1 MAKSPPE
8 HNDSGFTP
16 QSIVECVQMCILS
29 RGLKVA
35 MDYFDGMERIL
46 SALPGW
52 SEVKDAAELLFIEAR
67 EKLEER
73 EMAITKAGAPRIQ
86 VNAKANSGM
95 ENIRAAQLNAIYG
108 QKNTVEYNI
117 ASSDV

>member
-1 MAKSPPE
+1 MATSLPV
-8 HNDSGFTP
+8 HNETGITP
-16 QSIVECVQMCILS
+16 QHIVECVRKCILS
-29 RGLKVA
+29 RGLEKA
-35 MDYFDGMERIL
+35 MAYFDGMEHRL

-108 QKNTVEYNI
+108 QKNTVGYNI

>member
-1 MAKSPPE
+1 
-8 HNDSGFTP
+8 
-16 QSIVECVQMCILS
+16 MCILS

-35 MDYFDGMERIL
+35 MDYFDGMEHIL

-95 ENIRAAQLNAIYG
+95 ENNRIAQMNPIFGQNA
-108 QKNTVEYNI
+108 TVEYRMS
-117 ASSDV
+117 SSDI